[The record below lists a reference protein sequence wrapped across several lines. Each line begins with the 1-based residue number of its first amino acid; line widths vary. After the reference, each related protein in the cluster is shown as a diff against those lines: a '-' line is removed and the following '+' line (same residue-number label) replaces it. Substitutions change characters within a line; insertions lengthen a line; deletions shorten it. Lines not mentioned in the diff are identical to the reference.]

1 MSSRRMLI
9 LMVLVLSV
17 GLGLELILWRYPELV
32 GTVAGA
38 DLHSTWML
46 ATAMATMLLVVLLA
60 SQLILGRRVGE
71 FSYRQVLAD
80 DVEASSAVALQTT
93 EHRHDLDRLTE
104 SLSDRHGRFWK
115 RRVCIYLVVGGTREV
130 EAIAP
135 GLMHA
140 GWLEGQGVLL
150 LVESLAGDQAATAK
164 FLRSLR
170 PSRPLDGIVWAL
182 SPAQSA
188 DPEYVDRYQYQLQ
201 ALARQ
206 LRWQAP
212 THLWEVHESHW
223 AQPAFASAVGCALPL
238 NAGAEQLEGQLSHL
252 LPTLREQGLARMELD
267 NRNDGLLRLARELQ
281 TEGIHRL
288 RMVWARLR
296 RSSGV
301 MLRGLWFS
309 LPLPPSHR
317 PGDHHW
323 LAHPAWNGILSVP
336 HPRGRPHGWTWS
348 RTASTALLGL
358 AAFCGVGMLVSFA
371 GNRAQIAEM
380 QAVLATLDQPR
391 EGDEQ
396 LLALNALVHELDR
409 LDQRAR
415 HGVPWYQR
423 FGLSQNDGLLAA
435 LWPRYEA
442 ANNRLVRDPAAAGFE
457 RQLRGLLGL
466 APGSAERATRAR
478 EAYEPLKAYLMMARP
493 ENVDAS
499 FLGKALAAAEPAR
512 MGIGEGTW
520 QGIAPNLWRFY
531 AAQLEA
537 HPGWRITTD
546 PALVARARQLL
557 ISQLGQRN
565 GEAALYRQVLDAV
578 ANQYPAMGLQQMVG
592 DTDAQPLFST
602 AAEVPGVFTRQAWE
616 GGVRKAIDEIAA
628 ARREEID
635 WVLSDDRSQ
644 IDAALTP
651 EALRESLTARY
662 FQDYGRAWLDMLN
675 SLRWQEA
682 GSLADVVDQLTLMTD
697 VRQSPF
703 IALVNTL
710 SYQGRAGTRGQAL
723 GESLLQSAQ
732 NLMGP
737 DKAPAIEPLAALP
750 KGPLEERFG
759 PLLALLGKGA
769 EPSRNDDNL
778 SLHAFLTR
786 VTRVRLTLQQV
797 SAAQDPQAMI
807 QALAQTVFQGR
818 SVDLTD
824 TQSYGSLIAASLGS
838 EWAGFGRAL
847 FVQPLD
853 QAWQRILQPSAAGLN
868 DHWQRAI
875 VGPWNSAFAGR
886 YPFAASASDASLPML
901 GQMIRADSGHID
913 RFLTRQLGGV
923 LRKDGNRWV
932 PESTQGQGLRLDP
945 AFLAA
950 VNRLAELADVLYTDG
965 GMGIAF
971 ELRAKPVRDLV
982 QTTLTLDGH
991 RLAYFNQRERWQRF
1005 DWPSASDHP
1014 GARLSWTHAR
1024 SGERLLGDYAGTWG
1038 LIRLLE
1044 RARVTPLDDSET
1056 RYRLVL
1062 EAPDG
1067 LGLTWH
1073 LRTDLGAGPLALLQ
1087 LRGFSLPA
1095 RIFLEPGGASRQL
1108 AHYGEQP

>member
-1 MSSRRMLI
+1 MRTLI
-9 LMVLVLSV
+9 VWGLIGLVAVLGGGFFLLLWLWPAL
-17 GLGLELILWRYPELV
+17 LGGNLGSEQQ
-32 GTVAGA
+32 TVAV
-38 DLHSTWML
+38 W
-46 ATAMATMLLVVLLA
+46 
-60 SQLILGRRVGE
+60 LILGI
-71 FSYRQVLAD
+71 SL
-80 DVEASSAVALQTT
+80 SLVALLLVYWQMGRKIGQLGYWQQSGDDLPAQPAQASAGTSADASIG
-93 EHRHDLDRLTE
+93 ELLHRLRQNLGLFWHRRARL
-104 SLSDRHGRFWK
+104 L
-115 RRVCIYLVVGGTREV
+115 LVIGEPDEV
-130 EAIAP
+130 TAIAP
-135 GLMHA
+135 GLA
-140 GWLEGQGVLL
+140 DAQWLEGEGVVLL
-150 LVESLAGDQAATAK
+150 WGGAAEEAAGDAR
-164 FLRSLR
+164 LERWRRLR
-170 PSRPLDGIVWAL
+170 PRRPVDGIVWAL
-182 SPAQSA
+182 SAQQGA
-188 DPEYVDRYQYQLQ
+188 DAGYLARYQHQLRDI
-201 ALARQ
+201 ARR

-212 THLWEVHESHW
+212 VHLWEVCRSEW
-223 AQPAFASAVGCALPL
+223 EQPAPEAAVGCTLAPR
-238 NAGAEQLEGQLSHL
+238 AGPAQLEGRLGQLL
-252 LPTLREQGLARMELD
+252 EPLREQGLARMQAD
-267 NRNDGLLRLARELQ
+267 NRHDFLLRLAQGLRD
-281 TEGIHRL
+281 EGIPR
-288 RMVWARLR
+288 WR
-296 RSSGV
+296 RAWDHLQRSHGV
-301 MLRGLWFS
+301 MPRGLWFS
-309 LPLPPSHR
+309 LAM
-317 PGDHHW
+317 PGAGGTAVHHW
-323 LAHPAWNGILSVP
+323 LPPPAWRGVLADR
-336 HPRGRPHGWTWS
+336 HGGRPHGWPWW
-348 RTASTALLGL
+348 RTATAVTLGL
-358 AAFCGVGMLVSFA
+358 LAFWGLGTLLSFA
-371 GNRAQIAEM
+371 GNRVQIAEM

-409 LDQRAR
+409 LDQRSK

-457 RQLRGLLGL
+457 RQLRALLSL
-466 APGSAERATRAR
+466 APGSPERASRAR

-499 FLGKALAAAEPAR
+499 FLGKVLAAAEPAR
-512 MGIGEGTW
+512 TGIGEGTW

-565 GEAALYRQVLDAV
+565 GEATLYRQVLDAV
-578 ANQYPAMGLQQMVG
+578 ANQYPALGLQQMVG

-602 AAEVPGVFTRQAWE
+602 TAEVPGVFTRQAWE
-616 GGVRKAIDEIAA
+616 GGVRKAIEEVAA

-644 IDAALTP
+644 IDAELTP

-710 SYQGRAGTRGQAL
+710 SYQGRAGTRSQAL

-737 DKAPAIEPLAALP
+737 DKAPVIEQLAALP
-750 KGPLEERFG
+750 KGPLEESFG
-759 PLLALLGKGA
+759 PLLALLGKGD
-769 EPSRNDDNL
+769 EPSGGDDSI

-886 YPFAASASDASLPML
+886 YPFAASTSDASLPML
-901 GQMIRADSGHID
+901 GQMIRADSGHLD

-932 PESTQGQGLRLDP
+932 PESAQGQGLRLDP

-982 QTTLTLDGH
+982 QTTLTLDGR

-1005 DWPSASDHP
+1005 DWPSASDYP

-1024 SGERLLGDYAGTWG
+1024 SGERLLGDYPGTWG

-1062 EAPDG
+1062 DAPDG

-1087 LRGFSLPA
+1087 LRGFRMPA
-1095 RIFLEPGGASRQL
+1095 RIFLEPGGASRPL
-1108 AHYGEQP
+1108 AR

>member
-1 MSSRRMLI
+1 MGGLRAHLRQNFGLFWHRKAR
-9 LMVLVLSV
+9 LVLVIGEPDEVTAIAPDLT
-17 GLGLELILWRYPELV
+17 GAQWLEGE
-32 GTVAGA
+32 G
-38 DLHSTWML
+38 
-46 ATAMATMLLVVLLA
+46 VVLLWGGSGQEGA
-60 SQLILGRRVGE
+60 DEARLDQWRR
-71 FSYRQVLAD
+71 
-80 DVEASSAVALQTT
+80 
-93 EHRHDLDRLTE
+93 
-104 SLSDRHGRFWK
+104 
-115 RRVCIYLVVGGTREV
+115 
-130 EAIAP
+130 
-135 GLMHA
+135 
-140 GWLEGQGVLL
+140 
-150 LVESLAGDQAATAK
+150 
-164 FLRSLR
+164 LRSL
-170 PSRPLDGIVWAL
+170 RPLDGIVWAF
-182 SPAQSA
+182 SEQQGA
-188 DPEYVDRYQYQLQ
+188 DADYLARYQQRLR
-201 ALARQ
+201 AIARR

-212 THLWEVHESHW
+212 LHLWEVRRSEW
-223 AQPAFASAVGCALPL
+223 QQPAADVAVGCTLPSG
-238 NAGAEQLEGQLSHL
+238 AGPVQLESRLSQL
-252 LPTLREQGLARMELD
+252 LPSLREQGLARMQGD
-267 NRNDGLLRLARELQ
+267 NRHDFLLRLAQGLKA
-281 TEGIHRL
+281 EGIARWQ
-288 RMVWARLR
+288 RAWAQLQRGAEL
-296 RSSGV
+296 
-301 MLRGLWFS
+301 MPRGLWFS
-309 LPLPPSHR
+309 LALPGPTQAAPHL
-317 PGDHHW
+317 W
-323 LAHPAWNGILSVP
+323 LPHPTWRGILADA
-336 HPRGRPHGWTWS
+336 GTGGQPHGWTWS

-358 AAFCGVGMLVSFA
+358 VAICGVGMLVSFA

-442 ANNRLVRDPAAAGFE
+442 ANNRLVRDPAAAGLE

-478 EAYEPLKAYLMMARP
+478 DAYEPLKAYLMMARP

-644 IDAALTP
+644 IDATLTP

-1108 AHYGEQP
+1108 AH